1 MVATHASPDSYVDS
15 RRRFWTCHLT
25 AMVLAP
31 TVYVLVEML
40 LLGGMEPEPLG
51 IGGTAGLLELA
62 ATFFALSPV
71 LGGLSLAS
79 AAAGTACATSIGR
92 SAAAAASG
100 RVLAVVWAAVM
111 SVVVFFF
118 PITVLHR
125 LFGVTSP
132 LEPAAILVG
141 ALPYLLFM
149 IVFTGTAAVTDLS
162 QARLHARTTSTDDNP
177 GTVHHDRPRP
187 SDIALAL
194 ATAVTACAF
203 ALLVAGLTTMTYLVP
218 VATFA
223 AVSGLWLLA
232 TPGTRTV
239 HHTLGWGAAVL
250 GTTALLLSLAGGGG

>member
-15 RRRFWTCHLT
+15 RRRFWTCHLIG
-25 AMVLAP
+25 MVLAP
-31 TVYVLVEML
+31 TVYVLVEMV
-40 LLGGMEPEPLG
+40 LLGGMAPEPVV
-51 IGGTAGLLELA
+51 IGGPTGLPLDELLLYP
-62 ATFFALSPV
+62 TPMLV
-71 LGGLSLAS
+71 GLSLVS
-79 AAAGTACATSIGR
+79 AVAGIACATSIGR
-92 SAAAAASG
+92 DPRTAAWGRALAATWAAA
-100 RVLAVVWAAVM
+100 M
-111 SVVVFFF
+111 TVVVFFF

-125 LFGVTSP
+125 FLGDTLP
-132 LEPAAILVG
+132 LQAIAILLG
-141 ALPYLLFM
+141 ALPYLLFV
-149 IVFTGTAAVTDLS
+149 IAFTGAAAVVDLL
-162 QARLHARTTSTDDNP
+162 QARRPAESDPQDHEPSA
-177 GTVHHDRPRP
+177 VQRPRP